1 MLSPNKV
8 KHRRVQRGRMKG
20 KATRGNKISY
30 GEYALVS
37 EDPGRI
43 TSNQIEAAR
52 VAMTRYTKRG
62 GKVWI
67 DIFPH
72 KPYSK
77 KPADTRMGSGKGA
90 PEYWAAVVKPGTVM
104 FEMAGVAEPIA
115 KEALRLASYKLPVR
129 CKIVVK
135 SEQEAAE
142 AAKAAQTQAKEVE

>member
-1 MLSPNKV
+1 MLAPNKV

-30 GEYALVS
+30 GEFALVS
-37 EDPGRI
+37 QDPGRI

-62 GKVWI
+62 GKGLI
-67 DIFPH
+67 CIFPH

-104 FEMAGVAEPIA
+104 FEMAGVSEEVAR
-115 KEALRLASYKLPVR
+115 EALRLASYKLPVR
-129 CKIVVK
+129 CKIAK
-135 SEQEAAE
+135 REEAEPAAAAE
-142 AAKAAQTQAKEVE
+142 PTENKEVE

>member
-20 KATRGNKISY
+20 KATRGSTIAY
-30 GEYALVS
+30 GDYALVS
-37 EDPGRI
+37 LDPGRI

-67 DIFPH
+67 CIFPH

-77 KPADTRMGSGKGA
+77 KPADTRMV
-90 PEYWAAVVKPGTVM
+90 AVRARPSIG
-104 FEMAGVAEPIA
+104 
-115 KEALRLASYKLPVR
+115 RLS
-129 CKIVVK
+129 
-135 SEQEAAE
+135 
-142 AAKAAQTQAKEVE
+142 

>member
-1 MLSPNKV
+1 MLAPNKV

-20 KATRGNKISY
+20 KATRGNTVAY
-30 GEYALVS
+30 GEFALVS
-37 EDPGRI
+37 LDPGRI

-67 DIFPH
+67 TIFPH

-90 PEYWAAVVKPGTVM
+90 PEYWAAVVKPGRVM
-104 FEMAGVAEPIA
+104 FEMAGVAEPVA
-115 KEALRLASYKLPVR
+115 REALRLASYKLPVR
-129 CKIVVK
+129 CKIVSK
-135 SEQEAAE
+135 AELEEQPAE
-142 AAKAAQTQAKEVE
+142 PTPEVQDKEVE